1 MVQVSPLVS
10 IVCRSLKKICSNS
23 GAGIPRIFTHPDD
36 NISAEVKA
44 DEAGEEEEVKAYRV
58 TVLTTVVMEE
68 IGRG

>member
-44 DEAGEEEEVKAYRV
+44 DEAIEEEVKAYRV
-58 TVLTTVVMEE
+58 TVLKTVVMEE